1 VKEAIVP
8 EIECVAG
15 TLIALPRFFFRAP
28 LRAVAAMLGALLL
41 CSLSSYPVAAQNQPT
56 TPGEH
61 QRLSGTIISDQGHSA
76 AIFELPHGDSVIV
89 HEGDSFG
96 GGRILKITD
105 KTILI
110 RYAQGD
116 RLFRLLAS
124 GQLVDAQGRGLP
136 TADLSNGNGRMGG
149 AKRFEAGRAVTNA
162 GTSLPAR
169 SLQGSGRTG
178 TSAGGPVTTDSSA
191 ATGGI
196 SPGMAT
202 STPAPGAT
210 STTINTGK
218 PSNPNGSATVI
229 AEEASGQSLIRSLA
243 RTPTVTKLDEL
254 VTTGRANKTANLNQL
269 LRPLVNLPQ
278 QANIVAIDHQ
288 PLGSTLQGIINI
300 RDSLAQGNAVS
311 LNIDGLP
318 DKQMM
323 YLMPS
328 SDSGGGTK

>member
-1 VKEAIVP
+1 MKEAIVP
-8 EIECVAG
+8 DIECVAG
-15 TLIALPRFFFRAP
+15 TLIARPRFFFRAP
-28 LRAVAAMLGALLL
+28 LRAVAAMLGAVLW
-41 CSLSSYPVAAQNQPT
+41 CSLLSSPVAAQNQPAA
-56 TPGEH
+56 PGEH
-61 QRLSGTIISDQGHSA
+61 QRLSGTIISDQGRSA

-110 RYAQGD
+110 RYAQED

-136 TADLSNGNGRMGG
+136 TADLSGRGNG
-149 AKRFEAGRAVTNA
+149 FEAGPGRAVTNA

-169 SLQGSGRTG
+169 SLQGRGRTG
-178 TSAGGPVTTDSSA
+178 TSAGGPVTTDSPA

-202 STPAPGAT
+202 TTPVPGAT

-218 PSNPNGSATVI
+218 PSPNGSATII
-229 AEEASGQSLIRSLA
+229 AEQASGPSLIRKLA
-243 RTPTVTKLDEL
+243 LTPTVTKLDEL

-278 QANIVAIDHQ
+278 QANIVEIDHQ

-318 DKQMM
+318 DKRMM

-328 SDSGGGTK
+328 SDSGGTK